1 VLSRLLLP
9 TPIAT
14 LLLAAMA
21 LGFAVGSVRL
31 GFWTFDGPGA
41 GLVPFTAAVLLLPLL
56 IMVLRERS
64 AVEEP
69 FRATPI
75 GAVVIGCAYAALLPY
90 AGFAVPTIV
99 LVVIWARVFYRQS
112 WTRAVALGLALTLVS
127 ALIFGTLLKVPLP
140 LLPSWS

>member
-1 VLSRLLLP
+1 MLSRLLLP
-9 TPIAT
+9 TPIVS

-64 AVEEP
+64 GAEDP
-69 FRATPI
+69 FRAMPL

-90 AGFAVPTIV
+90 AGFVLPTIV
-99 LVVIWARVFYRQS
+99 LVMVWARLFYEQS

-140 LLPSWS
+140 LLPSLS